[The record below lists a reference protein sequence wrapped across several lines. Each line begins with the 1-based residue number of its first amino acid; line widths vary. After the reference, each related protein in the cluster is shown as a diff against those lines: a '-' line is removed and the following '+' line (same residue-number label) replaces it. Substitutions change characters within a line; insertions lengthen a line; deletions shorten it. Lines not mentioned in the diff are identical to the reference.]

1 MPFAFPI
8 SLDLPGRRC
17 VVIGSLPV
25 REGKVEAL
33 IAGGATDVLVLATGP
48 ADLLDALDGRYGV
61 RVERRDWAPEDFDGA
76 LLAIAWAPGQHE
88 RDRLARE
95 ARARTVLVNIVD
107 DIPNCDWA
115 MPSIVRRG
123 ELVLA
128 ISSGGASP
136 ALTKKLRTELQER
149 FGEEWAEVLVVL
161 REVREETLPLLP
173 DLGERALRWTEALDL
188 DEAASLVRSGHA
200 RELGR
205 LLRERLLQGVN
216 V

>member
-33 IAGGATDVLVLATGP
+33 IAAGATDVLVVATGP

-61 RVERRDWAPEDFDGA
+61 CVERRDWVPVDLDGA
-76 LLAIAWAPGQHE
+76 LLAIAWAPDQDE

-95 ARARTVLVNIVD
+95 ARARGVLINVVD

-136 ALTKKLRTELQER
+136 ALTKKLRIELQER
-149 FGEEWAEVLVVL
+149 FGEEWAEVLAVV
-161 REVREETLPLLP
+161 REVREETLPSLP
-173 DLGERALRWTEALDL
+173 DLRERSRRWSAALDL
-188 DEAASLVRSGHA
+188 DEAAALVRSGQA
-200 RELGR
+200 AELGR
-205 LLRERLLQGVN
+205 LLRERLLQGVRA
-216 V
+216 

>member
-25 REGKVEAL
+25 REGKVESL
-33 IAGGATDVLVLATGP
+33 IAGGATDVLVVATGP

-61 RVERRDWAPEDFDGA
+61 CVERRDWVPVDLDGA

-95 ARARTVLVNIVD
+95 ARARSVLVNIVD

-123 ELVLA
+123 ELLLA

-136 ALTKKLRTELQER
+136 ALTKKLRIELQER
-149 FGEEWAEVLVVL
+149 FGEEWAEVLAVV
-161 REVREETLPLLP
+161 REVREETLPSLP
-173 DLGERALRWTEALDL
+173 DLRERSRRWSAALDL
-188 DEAASLVRSGHA
+188 DEAAALVRSGQA
-200 RELGR
+200 AELGR
-205 LLRERLLQGVN
+205 LLRERLLQGVRA
-216 V
+216 

>member
-8 SLDLPGRRC
+8 SLDLSGRRC
-17 VVIGSLPV
+17 VIIGSLPV
-25 REGKVEAL
+25 HEGKVEAL

-48 ADLLDALDGRYGV
+48 ADLLDELEGRYGV
-61 RVERRDWAPEDFDGA
+61 RVERRDWAPEDLDGA
-76 LLAIAWAPGQHE
+76 LLTIAWAPDQDE

-95 ARARTVLVNIVD
+95 ARARGVLVNVVD

-136 ALTKKLRTELQER
+136 ALTKKLRMELQER

-161 REVREETLPLLP
+161 REVREETLHLLP
-173 DLGERALRWTEALDL
+173 DFGERSRRWAAALDP
-188 DEAASLVRSGHA
+188 DEAAALA
-200 RELGR
+200 RGGRTSELRDLLRAR
-205 LLRERLLQGVN
+205 LLEDVRV
-216 V
+216 